1 MTVTSTASPDRQD
14 APFVSCRVHI
24 LPSALSIGYTVHFY
38 PRYGEPDGW
47 YPEAYGHIYGVA
59 RMPESTGSEE
69 QREWQST
76 VARRLRRQGVK
87 LLSHGEADA
96 YERSWGRFWALVW
109 RTPALRRLVFN

>member
-14 APFVSCRVHI
+14 PSLVVCKVYI

-69 QREWQST
+69 QRAWQST

-87 LLSHGEADA
+87 LLPAREADG
-96 YERSWGRFWALVW
+96 YERSWGRLWAFIW
-109 RTPALRRLVFN
+109 RTPVLRSLVFN